1 MTVNKSLIAV
11 LLMTAGLGAC
21 GGGGSVSF
29 NTSPPPAGPSEGLW
43 QGSTS
48 SARTITTFVLD
59 NGVFWIL
66 YSGSGPNP
74 GTGIA
79 GLIQG
84 SGTSINGSF
93 SSADAKDVNL
103 EGQGIGAATVSA
115 SYVAKTSFN
124 GTIFYPNLNQTVS
137 FASNYNIAYEQ
148 APSVATLAGS
158 YTGIASTAGAT
169 DAAIVRIDASGNLNG
184 IGTSGCQFA
193 GTASP
198 HARGNLYD
206 LSITF
211 KGGACSNGSNTLT
224 GIAYYDAAAR
234 RLYNVAL
241 NSERSSGFIYVG
253 LKN

>member
-1 MTVNKSLIAV
+1 MTVKKSLIAV

-21 GGGGSVSF
+21 GGDVSLSF
-29 NTSPPPAGPSEGLW
+29 NTPPLPPAAPSEGLW

-48 SARTITTFVLD
+48 TARTITAFVLD
-59 NGVFWIL
+59 NGVYWIL
-66 YSGSGPNP
+66 YSSLNP
-74 GTGIA
+74 GAGIA
-79 GLIQG
+79 GLIEG
-84 SGTSINGSF
+84 SATTFNGSF
-93 SSADAKDVNL
+93 SSSDARDINL

-115 SYVAKTSFN
+115 SYVAKQSFN
-124 GTIFYPNLNQTVS
+124 GTIFYPNSNLTVS
-137 FASNYNIAYEQ
+137 FTSSYNIAYQQ
-148 APSVATLAGS
+148 APSLATLAGS
-158 YTGIASTAGAT
+158 YTGIASSAGSS

-193 GTASP
+193 GTIAP

-211 KGGACSNGSNTLT
+211 KGGPCSNGSSTLT
-224 GIAYYDAAAR
+224 GIGYYDAGAR

-241 NSERSSGFIYVG
+241 NGDRSNGFVYVG